1 MKRLTVLLAASLLLV
16 ACSKE
21 EAPPEPVRP
30 VLSMQ
35 VKSEDQETLGR
46 FAGTIQAR
54 YESNLGF
61 RVPGRIARRAVDV
74 GAEVE
79 KGALLAVLD
88 PTDQQNQL
96 RAAQGDLA
104 RVQAQ
109 FINAQANARR
119 QQELFN
125 RGVGAQAQ
133 LDVAQTDLKTTQA
146 TLDQAK
152 ASVNQAKDQLNY
164 AELRT
169 DHAGIVTAWNAEA
182 GQVVSAGQQ
191 VVTLARPD
199 IKEAVIDLPAGLAE
213 RLPPDVVFLVAGQ
226 LDPSV
231 NTTAIVREIEP
242 QAQSATRTRRAR
254 LTLTETPAA
263 FRLGTA
269 ISVTLS
275 SAIAPRIELPLTAL
289 QEVDGKTR
297 IWLFTPAVTM
307 RSPGLTPPLSKALL
321 ASRLITVTSR
331 GCTVWLWVSSSQ
343 MRVLPSTSCKAL
355 TGSWMRGAMAVLKVT
370 LIAVPRRKAGGVS
383 VRVNRARR
391 VRVALWAWG
400 SISRTMAVV
409 LTLGSSWPAT
419 TNTTSVGRRS
429 ARPAGRSITASLM
442 SGRARVTT
450 CWPALTTWPAS
461 AFQAVTIPA
470 WSVRNSA

>member
-1 MKRLTVLLAASLLLV
+1 MKRLTGILAASLLLL
-16 ACSKE
+16 ACSKQE
-21 EAPPEPVRP
+21 PAPEPVRP
-30 VLSMQ
+30 VLFME
-35 VKSEDQETLGR
+35 VKAEDQETLGR
-46 FAGTIQAR
+46 FAGTLQAR

-61 RVPGRIARRAVDV
+61 RVSGRIARRAVDV
-74 GAEVE
+74 GAEVQ

-119 QQELFN
+119 QQALFN

-146 TLDQAK
+146 SLDQAQ

-164 AELRT
+164 TQLRT
-169 DHAGIVTAWNAEA
+169 DHGGIVTAWTAEA

-213 RLPPDVVFLVAGQ
+213 RLPTDVVFLVAGQ

-231 NTTAIVREIEP
+231 NTTATVREIEP

-254 LTLTETPAA
+254 LTLADTPAA
-263 FRLGTA
+263 FLLGTA

-275 SAIAPRIELPLTAL
+275 SAIAPRIELPLSAL
-289 QEVDGKTR
+289 QQVDGKTR
-297 IWLFTPAVTM
+297 IWLLDPQSHTVQPRDVSVISRDAD
-307 RSPGLTPPLSKALL
+307 SALL
-321 ASRLITVTSR
+321 N
-331 GCTVWLWVSSSQ
+331 
-343 MRVLPSTSCKAL
+343 
-355 TGSWMRGAMAVLKVT
+355 
-370 LIAVPRRKAGGVS
+370 GGVKPGE
-383 VRVNRARR
+383 RV
-391 VRVALWAWG
+391 V
-400 SISRTMAVV
+400 T
-409 LTLGSSWPAT
+409 
-419 TNTTSVGRRS
+419 
-429 ARPAGRSITASLM
+429 AGVNSLQPGQTVKVDED
-442 SGRARVTT
+442 SLR
-450 CWPALTTWPAS
+450 
-461 AFQAVTIPA
+461 
-470 WSVRNSA
+470 

>member
-1 MKRLTVLLAASLLLV
+1 MKRLTGMLAASLLLL
-16 ACSKE
+16 ACSKQE
-21 EAPPEPVRP
+21 PASEPVRP
-30 VLSMQ
+30 VLFME
-35 VKSEDQETLGR
+35 VKAEDQETLGR
-46 FAGTIQAR
+46 FAGTLQAR

-61 RVPGRIARRAVDV
+61 RVSGRIARRAVDV
-74 GAEVE
+74 GAEVQ

-119 QQELFN
+119 QQALFN

-146 TLDQAK
+146 SLDQAQ

-164 AELRT
+164 TQLRT
-169 DHAGIVTAWNAEA
+169 DHGGIVTAWTAEA

-213 RLPPDVVFLVAGQ
+213 RLPTDVVFLVAGQ

-231 NTTAIVREIEP
+231 NTTATVREIEP

-254 LTLTETPAA
+254 LTLTDTPAA
-263 FRLGTA
+263 FLLGTA

-275 SAIAPRIELPLTAL
+275 SAIAPRIELPLSAL
-289 QEVDGKTR
+289 QQVDGKTR
-297 IWLFTPAVTM
+297 IWLLDPQSHTVQPRDVSVISRDAD
-307 RSPGLTPPLSKALL
+307 SALL
-321 ASRLITVTSR
+321 N
-331 GCTVWLWVSSSQ
+331 
-343 MRVLPSTSCKAL
+343 
-355 TGSWMRGAMAVLKVT
+355 
-370 LIAVPRRKAGGVS
+370 GGVKPGE
-383 VRVNRARR
+383 RV
-391 VRVALWAWG
+391 V
-400 SISRTMAVV
+400 T
-409 LTLGSSWPAT
+409 
-419 TNTTSVGRRS
+419 
-429 ARPAGRSITASLM
+429 AGVNSLQPGQTVKVDED
-442 SGRARVTT
+442 SLR
-450 CWPALTTWPAS
+450 
-461 AFQAVTIPA
+461 
-470 WSVRNSA
+470 